1 MVGMET
7 ARATRRG
14 ARRVSLLGRPAL
26 LVAALAT
33 SLAAS
38 GTAYQA
44 IAAALDRRRY
54 PPPGRLV
61 DVGGHRL
68 HVHTT
73 GPVGAGARGPTVI
86 LESGVGATSA
96 GWAWVQQEVARFAGV
111 VSCDRAGIG
120 WSEEGAEAA
129 DARGAA
135 ERLRAALAG
144 AGVAGPYVLV
154 GHSLGGEYARVF
166 AGLYPGEVSGMVLVD
181 AGAPDTDGVMRVG
194 AAAPSS
200 PGVPVPEG
208 TMGQVERAFRL
219 FHYAPLAA
227 RLGVLRIALA
237 LGGATDPLPPKR
249 RAAARASM
257 SSPRHWRAVRA
268 EVAGSWEAAAQAR
281 ASGGLGEKP
290 LVVLNRAV
298 PEGGVTRAI
307 QAFGVELAAS
317 LSSDGKHR
325 VVEGADHFSLL
336 ANREHARS
344 VAEAIREVVEAA
356 RGRSR
361 P

>member
-1 MVGMET
+1 MVGT
-7 ARATRRG
+7 GAAPASRRG
-14 ARRVSLLGRPAL
+14 ARGGSLLGGAAL
-26 LVAALAT
+26 LAAALVSCGA
-33 SLAAS
+33 
-38 GTAYQA
+38 AYQA
-44 IAAALDRRRY
+44 IAAARDRRRY

-61 DVGGHRL
+61 DVGGHRI
-68 HVHTT
+68 HVYAT
-73 GPVGAGARGPTVI
+73 GPVGDGGVRGPAVV
-86 LESGVGATSA
+86 LEAGVGATSA
-96 GWAWVQQEVARFAGV
+96 GWAWVQQKVERFAGV
-111 VSCDRAGIG
+111 VSYDRAGIG
-120 WSEEGAEAA
+120 WSEEGASSS

-135 ERLRAALAG
+135 EQLRAALSG

-166 AGLYPGEVSGMVLVD
+166 AALYPSEVAGMVLVD
-181 AGAPDTDGVMRVG
+181 AGAPDRDGVMRVG
-194 AAAPSS
+194 AAAPSL
-200 PGVPVPEG
+200 PGVPLPEG

-219 FHYAPLAA
+219 FRYAPLAA
-227 RLGVLRIALA
+227 RLGVVRIALA
-237 LGGATDPLPPKR
+237 LGGATNPLPADA

-307 QAFGVELAAS
+307 REFGAELAAS
-317 LSSDGKHR
+317 LSSDGEHR
-325 VVEGADHFSLL
+325 VVEGADHFSLV
-336 ANREHARS
+336 ANREHARF
-344 VAEAIREVVEAA
+344 VAEAIRGVVEAA
-356 RGRSR
+356 GEGSR